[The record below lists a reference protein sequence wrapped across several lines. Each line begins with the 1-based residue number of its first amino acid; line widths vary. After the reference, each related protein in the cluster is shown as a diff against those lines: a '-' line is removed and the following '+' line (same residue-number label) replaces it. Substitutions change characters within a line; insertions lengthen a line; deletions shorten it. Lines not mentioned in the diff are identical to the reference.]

1 MYSLFGGILVGTF
14 TLLVVL
20 GYIFLYYYEQKQ
32 IY

>member
-14 TLLVVL
+14 SALVAL
-20 GYIFLYYYEQKQ
+20 GYIFLYYYEKKQ